1 MPSIKFLDVVI
12 FKSFNGSGSF
22 SVILFEINIS
32 PAHVPQIGNPS
43 KAFGY
48 NYVNL
53 VLTNNF
59 DIAVLSPPGITRESQ
74 LFSSSI
80 DLTSSVST

>member
-1 MPSIKFLDVVI
+1 MIDLPKNSYNTK
-12 FKSFNGSGSF
+12 
-22 SVILFEINIS
+22 
-32 PAHVPQIGNPS
+32 S
-43 KAFGY
+43 KAYKNSHKFISTRLAD
-48 NYVNL
+48 L
-53 VLTNNF
+53 VKVEIDTNNF